1 MALRPRSAL
10 FRETDSSALPLRYVH
25 LLPPIGGRKGKRANE
40 TNSTRFTMDFTR
52 VDIIGL
58 STSPSSGGAYALVL
72 GEVEGNRRL
81 PIIIGAFE
89 AQAIALELEKIQ
101 PPRPMTHD
109 LLRDTFEAVDVEVTE
124 VVIDELREGTFF
136 AKIRY
141 RHDGEEH
148 QLDSRP
154 SDAVALA
161 VRVDAPIFVAPMVLD
176 EAGIVAEDES
186 DISSLAEQAEETT
199 GTEEDEPSG
208 TELEQMQQK
217 LEEAVEEEDYE
228 RAAELRDEI
237 QRLEQERQQNQ
248 N

>member
-1 MALRPRSAL
+1 
-10 FRETDSSALPLRYVH
+10 
-25 LLPPIGGRKGKRANE
+25 
-40 TNSTRFTMDFTR
+40 MDFTR

-186 DISSLAEQAEETT
+186 DISSLAEQAEETS
-199 GTEEDEPSG
+199 GVEEEEMGG
-208 TELEQMQQK
+208 TELEKKQKK
-217 LEEAVEEEDYE
+217 LEKAIEEENYE

-237 QRLEQERQQNQ
+237 QRLEQEQQQNQ

>member
-1 MALRPRSAL
+1 MRIER
-10 FRETDSSALPLRYVH
+10 
-25 LLPPIGGRKGKRANE
+25 NE
-40 TNSTRFTMDFTR
+40 YIDTAMDFTR

-109 LLRDTFEAVDVEVTE
+109 LLRDTFEELDVEVTE

-141 RHDGEEH
+141 RHDGDEH

-186 DISSLAEQAEETT
+186 GISSITQQAEEASA
-199 GTEEDEPSG
+199 GGGEEEEMGG
-208 TELEQMQQK
+208 TELERKQK
-217 LEEAVEEEDYE
+217 QLEKAVEKEDYE

-237 QRLEQERQQNQ
+237 QRLQEEEQEQEQNK

>member
-1 MALRPRSAL
+1 MGGGALYV
-10 FRETDSSALPLRYVH
+10 FRVSDASSEYTEIA
-25 LLPPIGGRKGKRANE
+25 
-40 TNSTRFTMDFTR
+40 MDFTR

-109 LLRDTFEAVDVEVTE
+109 LLRDTFEELDVEVTE

-161 VRVDAPIFVAPMVLD
+161 VRVDAPIYVAPMVLD

-186 DISSLAEQAEETT
+186 GISSITQQAEEAPA
-199 GTEEDEPSG
+199 GGEEEEQGG
-208 TELEQMQQK
+208 TELERKQK
-217 LEEAVEEEDYE
+217 QLEKAVEEEDYE
-228 RAAELRDEI
+228 RAADLRDEI
-237 QRLEQERQQNQ
+237 QRLKQEEQEQEQNK

>member
-1 MALRPRSAL
+1 
-10 FRETDSSALPLRYVH
+10 
-25 LLPPIGGRKGKRANE
+25 
-40 TNSTRFTMDFTR
+40 MDLIQ

-109 LLRDTFEAVDVEVTE
+109 LIRDLFDSVAADVTDIL
-124 VVIDELREGTFF
+124 IDELREGTFF

-141 RHDGEEH
+141 EVNGSDS
-148 QLDSRP
+148 QLDCRP

-161 VRVDAPIFVAPMVLD
+161 VRVGAPIYVAASVLE
-176 EAGIVAEDES
+176 EAGIPTEDENE
-186 DISSLAEQAEETT
+186 LAAVEGETPEPVEEPTPEPPRSPLEQL
-199 GTEEDEPSG
+199 EED
-208 TELEQMQQK
+208 LAK
-217 LEEAVEEEDYE
+217 AIADEDYE
-228 RAAELRDEI
+228 LAARLRDDI
-237 QRLEQERQQNQ
+237 SRLKSEQN
-248 N
+248 

>member
-1 MALRPRSAL
+1 
-10 FRETDSSALPLRYVH
+10 
-25 LLPPIGGRKGKRANE
+25 
-40 TNSTRFTMDFTR
+40 MDFIQ

-72 GEVEGNRRL
+72 GEIDGNRRL

-109 LLRDTFEAVDVEVTE
+109 LLRDTFEAVDIDVSE

-136 AKIRY
+136 AKVRY
-141 RHDGEEH
+141 QHNGEEH

-161 VRVDAPIFVAPMVLD
+161 VRVDAPIYVAPAVLD
-176 EAGIVAEDES
+176 EAGITADEEDM
-186 DISSLAEQAEETT
+186 SSLASAEATAT
-199 GTEEDEPSG
+199 GGSIEEGEEEEASPM
-208 TELEQMQQK
+208 TQLERKEKELQK
-217 LEEAVEEEDYE
+217 AVEEENYE
-228 RAAELRDEI
+228 KAAKLRDEI
-237 QRLEQERQQNQ
+237 EELKQEQNK

>member
-1 MALRPRSAL
+1 ML
-10 FRETDSSALPLRYVH
+10 FSEYTVIA
-25 LLPPIGGRKGKRANE
+25 
-40 TNSTRFTMDFTR
+40 MDFTR

-109 LLRDTFEAVDVEVTE
+109 LLRDTFEELEVDVTE

-141 RHDGEEH
+141 QHNGDEH

-161 VRVDAPIFVAPMVLD
+161 VRVDAPIYVAPMVLD
-176 EAGIVAEDES
+176 EAGIIAEDES
-186 DISSLAEQAEETT
+186 GISSITQQAEEASP
-199 GTEEDEPSG
+199 EEPEEEPAG
-208 TELEQMQQK
+208 TELERKQQQ
-217 LEEAVEEEDYE
+217 LEKAVEKEDYE

-237 QRLEQERQQNQ
+237 EQLQQEEEQEQNK